1 MLRCEHVFIRA
12 QVSTYSKEYWI
23 IRAENMP
30 LIHLTISNSHRYD
43 YSHYFS
49 DQKNVFCWSFEC
61 LKLIL
66 IEMQMASSVWFLHNH
81 KC

>member
-1 MLRCEHVFIRA
+1 
-12 QVSTYSKEYWI
+12 
-23 IRAENMP
+23 MP

-66 IEMQMASSVWFLHNH
+66 IEMQMASSLWFLHNH
-81 KC
+81 KY